1 MNTPSDHDY
10 IDHKVGDVRTAVD
23 DLRQSTAER
32 AAALHARFDSV
43 DAQFRSVDAQFRSVD
58 AKVEATVA
66 MAKAEIIKWIA
77 GLLVAMVAL
86 FAGAVGTMVNLLRH
100 PQPAPALSA
109 PAVIIQLTPQGA
121 TVSPAVPATGKP

>member
-1 MNTPSDHDY
+1 MNTPSDHDD

-43 DAQFRSVDAQFRSVD
+43 DAQFRSVDA
-58 AKVEATVA
+58 KVEATVA

-77 GLLVAMVAL
+77 GLLIAMVAL